1 MRNKQTK
8 APPEKEG
15 LLFAIHLEQKGGGE
29 GICYLV
35 PSYSKKTPRTI

>member
-15 LLFAIHLEQKGGGE
+15 LLFAIHLEQKGGERGFA
-29 GICYLV
+29 I
-35 PSYSKKTPRTI
+35 